1 MGLVLSVHLL
11 WKYPQTYPEV
21 GLTHLLGDSTSRP
34 VDSEDY
40 PSSIQCDNL
49 ARDEL
54 KHAEVCPRFY
64 AKATWLS
71 IQWFYHP

>member
-21 GLTHLLGDSTSRP
+21 DLTHLLGDSTSRP

-40 PSSIQCDNL
+40 PFSYYLHRLIQYP
-49 ARDEL
+49 
-54 KHAEVCPRFY
+54 V
-64 AKATWLS
+64 
-71 IQWFYHP
+71 